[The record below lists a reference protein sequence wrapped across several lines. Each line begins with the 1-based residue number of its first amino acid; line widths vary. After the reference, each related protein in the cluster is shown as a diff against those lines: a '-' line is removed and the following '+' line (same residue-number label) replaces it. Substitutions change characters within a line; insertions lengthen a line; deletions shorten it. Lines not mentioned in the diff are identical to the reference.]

1 MKFNPIVTLWLW
13 SLMLMEE
20 TVFSQAVLDLN
31 QTFYKDD
38 VRYFDLDKL
47 AGLPYGPG
55 ASLGFTQWT
64 GRQTT
69 SPATDA
75 NVQIVLLL
83 SSPGGEC
90 S

>member
-20 TVFSQAVLDLN
+20 TVFSQAVIDLN

-55 ASLGFTQWT
+55 ASLGFTQW
-64 GRQTT
+64 QTLSS

-75 NVQIVLLL
+75 NVQIVLIL
-83 SSPGGEC
+83 SSPNSEC